1 MIMEIFMSMGMEN
14 FCGGMDLCV
23 CVGHGIF
30 LEMEFFFWHGIF
42 FFFFKCNFFFF
53 FFLLGFWNKYFGAW
67 CFVDISMIG

>member
-42 FFFFKCNFFFF
+42 FFFF
-53 FFLLGFWNKYFGAW
+53 
-67 CFVDISMIG
+67 DM

>member
-30 LEMEFFFWHGIF
+30 LEMEFFF
-42 FFFFKCNFFFF
+42 FFF
-53 FFLLGFWNKYFGAW
+53 FFLLGFWNEYFGAW